1 MIMEKRGN
9 VHMKRK
15 FLIPILFIIA
25 IILIQ
30 LGFIK
35 LKKEVKE
42 FNNTE
47 VEITV
52 EDGKSDH
59 DNVTIDMTVAK
70 HWNDYNAA
78 GEIVQG
84 AQYDGAIVNTG
95 KYNFHSW
102 KVVLYLPQETKI
114 DSLWNGEYIY
124 DNDNLTLTLTPMDYN
139 GVVEKENDQPFGFV
153 GVSKNILKF
162 NTFKVYGYFEMGIKD
177 TTSYWVLLYIRYAWL
192 IGLICYIIVKI
203 CLISYKQ
210 RQKRD
215 EKIILQIIDTFI
227 SFIDTKDPYTKGHSQ
242 RVAVYTKEIAKR
254 MGLDEDEI
262 RNYFYI
268 ALMHDCGKLLVPDSI
283 LKKPGALTPDERK
296 RIEAHTT
303 IGADLL
309 KNMTAIN
316 GIQDGAL
323 QHHER
328 FDGTGYPNK
337 IKGTDISLVGRILCV
352 ADAFDAMNSDR
363 CYRKKLPMDKIKD
376 ELNTNAGKQF
386 DPDVVAYMLDIIEEG
401 EHEKLVEEFNEN
413 NA

>member
-1 MIMEKRGN
+1 MEKRGN
-9 VHMKRK
+9 TLMKRK
-15 FLIPILFIIA
+15 FLIPIFFVVSIIF
-25 IILIQ
+25 IQ
-30 LGFIK
+30 LGFVK
-35 LKKEVKE
+35 LEKEVEK

-52 EDGKSDH
+52 EDGNSDD
-59 DNVTIDMTVAK
+59 DNVTIDMTISK
-70 HWNDYNAA
+70 YWNDYDVDGN
-78 GEIVQG
+78 IVQG

-102 KVVLYLPQETKI
+102 KIVLYMPQEGKI
-114 DSLWNGEYIY
+114 DSLWNGEYVY
-124 DNDNLTLTLTPMDYN
+124 DNDALTLTLTPMDYN
-139 GVVEKENDQPFGFV
+139 GVVESENDQPFGFV
-153 GVSKNILKF
+153 CVSKNILKF
-162 NTFKVYGYFEMGIKD
+162 KTFKVFGYFEMGIKD
-177 TTSYWVLLYIRYAWL
+177 TSMYWVLLYLRYAWL
-192 IGLICYIIVKI
+192 IGLICYVIVKI

-227 SFIDTKDPYTKGHSQ
+227 SFIDAKDPYTKGHSQ
-242 RVAVYTKEIAKR
+242 RVAIYTKEIARR
-254 MGLDEDEI
+254 MGLDADEI

-283 LKKPGALTPDERK
+283 LKKPDALTPEERK
-296 RIEAHTT
+296 RIEEHTV

-328 FDGTGYPNK
+328 YDGTGYPNK
-337 IKGTDISLVGRILCV
+337 IKGSEISLVGRILCV

-363 CYRKKLPMDKIKD
+363 CYRGKLPMDKIKD
-376 ELNTNAGKQF
+376 ELNTNSGKQF
-386 DPDVVAYMLDIIEEG
+386 DPDVVKYMLDIIEEG
-401 EHEKLVEEFNEN
+401 EYEKLVEKFSVSSM
-413 NA
+413 

>member
-1 MIMEKRGN
+1 MRGYI
-9 VHMKRK
+9 HMKRK
-15 FLIPILFIIA
+15 YLIPIIFVIS

-35 LKKEVKE
+35 LEKEVKE
-42 FNNTE
+42 FNDTE

-52 EDGKSDH
+52 EEGESDH
-59 DNVTIDMTVAK
+59 DDVTIDMTISK
-70 HWNDYNAA
+70 HWNDYDAN
-78 GEIVQG
+78 GNIVQG
-84 AQYDGAIVNTG
+84 AQYDGAIVNDG
-95 KYNFHSW
+95 KFNFHSW
-102 KVVLYLPQETKI
+102 KVILYMPQEGKI
-114 DSLWNGEYIY
+114 DSLWNGEYVY
-124 DNDNLTLTLTPMDYN
+124 EGDMLTLTPMDYN
-139 GVVEKENDQPFGFV
+139 GVVEAENNQTFGFV
-153 GVSKNILKF
+153 CVSKNILKF
-162 NTFKVYGYFEMGIKD
+162 KTFKVFGYFEMGIKD
-177 TTSYWVLLYIRYAWL
+177 TTAYWVLLYIRYAWL
-192 IGLICYIIVKI
+192 IALICYVIVKI

-227 SFIDTKDPYTKGHSQ
+227 SFIDAKDPYTSGHSH
-242 RVAVYTKEIAKR
+242 RVAIYTREIAKR

-283 LKKPGALTPDERK
+283 LKKPGKLTPDERK
-296 RIEAHTT
+296 VIESHTLV
-303 IGADLL
+303 GADLL
-309 KNMTAIN
+309 KNMTAIA

-328 FDGTGYPNK
+328 FDGTGYPNN

-363 CYRKKLPMDKIKD
+363 CYRDKLPMDKIKD

-401 EHEKLVEEFNEN
+401 VYDKLVEEFDDI
-413 NA
+413 AK

>member
-1 MIMEKRGN
+1 MEKRGN
-9 VHMKRK
+9 TLMKRK
-15 FLIPILFIIA
+15 FLIPIFFVVSIIF
-25 IILIQ
+25 IQ
-30 LGFIK
+30 LGFVK
-35 LKKEVKE
+35 LEKEVEK

-52 EDGKSDH
+52 EDGNSDD
-59 DNVTIDMTVAK
+59 DNVTIDMTISK
-70 HWNDYNAA
+70 HWNDYDVDGN
-78 GEIVQG
+78 IVQG

-102 KVVLYLPQETKI
+102 KVVLYMPQEGKI
-114 DSLWNGEYIY
+114 DSLWNGEYVY
-124 DNDNLTLTLTPMDYN
+124 DNDALTLTLTPMDYN
-139 GVVEKENDQPFGFV
+139 GVVESENDQPFGFV
-153 GVSKNILKF
+153 CVSKNILKF
-162 NTFKVYGYFEMGIKD
+162 KTFKVFGYFEMGIKD
-177 TTSYWVLLYIRYAWL
+177 TSMYWVLLYLRYAWL
-192 IGLICYIIVKI
+192 IGLICYVIVKI

-227 SFIDTKDPYTKGHSQ
+227 SFIDAKDPYTKGHSQ
-242 RVAVYTKEIAKR
+242 RVAIYTKEIARR
-254 MGLDEDEI
+254 MGLDADEI

-283 LKKPGALTPDERK
+283 LKKPDALTPEERK
-296 RIEAHTT
+296 RIEEHTV

-328 FDGTGYPNK
+328 YDGTGYPNK
-337 IKGTDISLVGRILCV
+337 IKGSEISLVGRILCV

-363 CYRKKLPMDKIKD
+363 CYRDKLPMDKIKD
-376 ELNTNAGKQF
+376 ELNTNSGKQF
-386 DPDVVAYMLDIIEEG
+386 DPDVVKYMLDIIEEG
-401 EHEKLVEEFNEN
+401 EYEKLVEKFSVSSM
-413 NA
+413 